1 MSLRLEGFP
10 SFASWTEDE
19 LTRFEQHLTP
29 LKVPKGHVFVHEG
42 AAQRSEQALFALVRG
57 QATVTRKGV
66 AGRKEA
72 VFTLHEGSLFGVVAF
87 VDGGPRAATVTAAS
101 EAEVLVLS
109 KDAAS
114 TLEPALGARLELV
127 IARQLAEDFAAM
139 NQRAVAAFAEGN
151 RAPSTGGPRWV
162 NLASYS
168 GLHALR
174 SEVHEARS
182 IRDVV
187 ATLTAA
193 RKQGRQVVLRGAGLS
208 FDTQAMHGDLALTLV
223 GFDDVTV
230 DPEARTV
237 TAGAGARWG
246 DVLAKC
252 ARHGL
257 VPPVV
262 VSGSDITVGGTLSM
276 NALSRFSP
284 VWGKE
289 GKWVESVEVV
299 TASGERLVCS
309 RAREPDLFYGVIGG
323 FGQLALILR
332 ATWRLQPVGAPIRVE
347 NRIERSAD
355 PSRVAPAL
363 LVEPDASPTAQTPY
377 AVVAFKGAE
386 TRSIIT
392 RSRYV
397 NDVPLNTL
405 LPHRPANAS
414 RVPIELAIH
423 HVQSMGQAFWNFAY
437 DRYLDEKAT
446 YVDELEG
453 YTFFMDGNVR
463 TRRTAE
469 AMGLSFRTVQQTFV
483 VPRPEQLAPFIANG
497 KRLTDA
503 IGLSLALVD
512 VLHLPEDEPFCLSST
527 NGAKGFAVTFTFEGV
542 DEVGALGRVRELF
555 VDLTSEAVALGGRVH
570 LTKNVFVRAGE
581 LSRLYRRGLDALLA
595 AKKRY
600 DPQGLLT
607 SDFAQRLFPELTLR

>member
-1 MSLRLEGFP
+1 MSLRLRGFP
-10 SFASWTEDE
+10 SFAGWTEDE
-19 LTRFEQHLTP
+19 LTRFERHLTSLRIP
-29 LKVPKGHVFVHEG
+29 QGHVFVHEG
-42 AAQRSEQALFALVRG
+42 AAQGSEQALFALVRG

-66 AGRKEA
+66 AGKKDA
-72 VFTLHEGSLFGVVAF
+72 VFTLHEGALFGVVAF
-87 VDGGPRAATVTAAS
+87 VDGGPRAATVAAGS
-101 EAEVLVLS
+101 DAEVLVLS
-109 KDAAS
+109 KDGAAK
-114 TLEPALGARLELV
+114 LEPALAARLELV

-139 NQRAVAAFAEGN
+139 NQRAATAFAEGS
-151 RAPSTGGPRWV
+151 RAPSDGPRWV

-174 SEVHEARS
+174 AELHEARS

-223 GFDDVTV
+223 GFDDVVV

-246 DVLAKC
+246 DVLASC

-257 VPPVV
+257 MPAVV
-262 VSGSDITVGGTLSM
+262 VSSSDITVGGTLSM

-299 TASGERLVCS
+299 TAGGERLVCS
-309 RAREPDLFYGVIGG
+309 RTKEPDLFYGVIGG

-332 ATWRLQPVGAPIRVE
+332 ATWRLQPVGTPIRVE
-347 NRIERSAD
+347 NRVERSAD
-355 PSRVAPAL
+355 PARIAPAL
-363 LVEPDASPTAQTPY
+363 LVETNLAPTAQTSY
-377 AVVAFKGAE
+377 AVVAFKGDE

-405 LPHRPANAS
+405 LPHRPANVS

-423 HVQSMGQAFWNFAY
+423 HVQAMGQAFWNFAY

-453 YTFFMDGNVR
+453 YTFFMDGNLR
-463 TRRTAE
+463 TRRAAE
-469 AMGLSFRTVQQTFV
+469 AMGLSFRTVQQTYV
-483 VPRPEQLAPFIANG
+483 VPKPEQLAPFIARA
-497 KRLTDA
+497 KQLTDA

-512 VLHLPEDEPFCLSST
+512 VLYLPEDEPFCLSST
-527 NGAKGFAVTFTFEGV
+527 NGAQGFAVTLTFEGV
-542 DEVGALGRVRELF
+542 DGVGALGRVRELF
-555 VDLTSEAVALGGRVH
+555 VDLTSEVVGLGGRVH

-581 LSRLYRRGLDALLA
+581 LPRLYRKGLDALVA
-595 AKKRY
+595 AKKKY
-600 DPQGLLT
+600 DPQGLIT
-607 SDFAQRLFPELTLR
+607 SDFAQRLLPELTLR